1 MEGIETLE
9 EKTGAK
15 GSFVEVSSRKVPKEV
30 TENSS
35 DSYFDGS
42 LLGLLAF
49 SYFYA
54 TITVI
59 TAGLLS
65 AWGKCLLNEY
75 IYNHTVIS
83 GKRLKFEGS
92 GKDLFPRMFKWDFF
106 KLITFNIY
114 SIWVPT
120 RYKEWEVSKLHFED
134 EKLVEGDSYFTGT
147 VGAYFGINLLYWLI
161 TTVSFGLLEPIA
173 YVIRLK
179 WELNHTIINKKVV
192 VFRGSAGAYFGKRI
206 LWTLLS
212 MVTFGIYGLWFK
224 INTLKWQFSN
234 TFLLRKGEKDGN
246 IPENVS
252 VDSNGASIPVQS
264 KKGVSKPVLFAV
276 LGVVAIIFI
285 IIIINIITLFGD
297 AKPEIEEEI
306 RNVAVETNNYIKQ
319 YGVPYADDG
328 LDKGFPYK
336 NIKKLH
342 IDALDNFRKSG
353 GKGWTEYYDSYE
365 KEDYY
370 TGEYNNDIYIELV
383 LRKKSTICKVV
394 VSTRYDEPNVKCN
407 SVKGFFAERLNINGG
422 TGFSNAKSLSDTY
435 ESNYMY

>member
-1 MEGIETLE
+1 MEAIETLE
-9 EKTGAK
+9 EKSSTK
-15 GSFVEVSSRKVPKEV
+15 FVEVSALEVPKEE
-30 TENSS
+30 TENSGE
-35 DSYFDGS
+35 SYFDGS

-49 SYFYA
+49 TYFYA

-120 RYKEWEVSKLHFED
+120 RYKEWEVSNLHFED
-134 EKLVEGDSYFTGT
+134 EKLVEGNSYFTGT

-161 TTVSFGLLEPIA
+161 TGVSFGLLQPIA
-173 YVIRLK
+173 YIIRLK

-212 MVTFGIYGLWFK
+212 MVTFGIYGFWIH

-234 TFLLRKGEKDGN
+234 TFLLKKGERDGN
-246 IPENVS
+246 IPETVS
-252 VDSNGASIPVQS
+252 SSNGVITVKA
-264 KKGVSKPVLFAV
+264 KKGISKPVLFTII
-276 LGVVAIIFI
+276 GVVAVVVIILL
-285 IIIINIITLFGD
+285 INIITLFGD
-297 AKPEIEEEI
+297 SKPEIEEEI
-306 RNVAVETNNYIKQ
+306 RSVAVEANNYIKQ
-319 YGVPYADDG
+319 YGLNADDNMNSG
-328 LDKGFPYK
+328 LPYK

-342 IDALDNFRKSG
+342 LEPLDNFRKSG
-353 GKGWTEYYDSYE
+353 GKGWTEYYDNYDDY
-365 KEDYY
+365 DYY
-370 TGEYNNDIYIELV
+370 TNEYSKSIYVEMI
-383 LRKKSTICKVV
+383 LRKKSTVCKVV
-394 VSTRYDEPNVKCN
+394 ISSKYNEPSVKCN
-407 SVKGFFAERLNINGG
+407 SFKGFWAERLNINGG
-422 TGFSNAKSLSDTY
+422 NGFSNSKS
-435 ESNYMY
+435 